1 MTSNVR
7 PAWGRVPYDMPS
19 RTPWLRVP
27 FTREEYA
34 DRWRRVGEAMGQGGL
49 RAVVVLGGP
58 GDSGLLRY
66 LTNYDSNAGY
76 TAAVVT
82 PDGRCAMA
90 TNSLLRGEP
99 MHSGVWMSYV
109 EDVRPTMS
117 RRYNPSAPTLEEKV
131 AEVLSDYG
139 AEGGSI
145 GFAGMANRDMWMVL
159 NRVSNGRVVDFSAE
173 LNETMTIKS
182 PAEVELLRRAN
193 TVSEQAYAAI
203 RAEMKAGVTE
213 MHLAGV
219 AFEVAMGS
227 GAENLSFP
235 MALVGGPRGGLKH
248 VLPTDYALREG
259 DMVFMDFG
267 LVFDGYVTDNA
278 KTAVVGHGSED
289 VLHYVRTADDMTKAS
304 VAAIKPG
311 VAQNVIDDVAFEVAC
326 EAGLSDDYYFRAHG
340 VGTTLFQFPR
350 FFPGD
355 GTTLREGQVFSL
367 EPMITRLGFGGAC
380 VERTILVTKD
390 GCELLGG
397 TTDGVWVD
405 HAQT

>member
-1 MTSNVR
+1 M
-7 PAWGRVPYDMPS
+7 AA

-27 FTREEYA
+27 FTKEEYES
-34 DRWRRVGEAMGQGGL
+34 RWARVGQAMAKTGL

-76 TAAVVT
+76 TAAIVT
-82 PDGRCAMA
+82 PQGRCAIA

-117 RRYNPSAPTLEEKV
+117 RRYNPSAQTLEEKV
-131 AEVLSDYG
+131 AEVLADYG
-139 AEGGSI
+139 VSGGAI
-145 GFAGMANRDMWMVL
+145 GVVGMAGNDMWSVL
-159 NRVSNGRVVDFSAE
+159 NRVSAGTVVDFSAE
-173 LNETMTIKS
+173 LNEVMTIKS
-182 PAEVELLRRAN
+182 AAEIDLLRRAN
-193 TVSEQAYAAI
+193 EVSERAYSAI
-203 RAEMKAGVTE
+203 RGEMRAGVTE

-235 MALVGGPRGGLKH
+235 MALVGGARSGLKH
-248 VLPTDYALREG
+248 VLPTDYVLREG

-278 KTAVVGHGSED
+278 KTAVVGHGSEE
-289 VLHYVRTADDMTKAS
+289 VVHYVRTADMMTKAS
-304 VAAIKPG
+304 VRAIKPG
-311 VAQNVIDDVAFEVAC
+311 VSQNLIDDVAFEVAC
-326 EAGLSDDYYFRAHG
+326 EAGLSQDYYFRAHG
-340 VGTTLFQFPR
+340 VGTTLFQVPR

-355 GTTLREGQVFSL
+355 ATTLRAGQVFSL

-380 VERTILVTKD
+380 VERTILVTED

-397 TTDGVWVD
+397 DTDGVWID
-405 HAQT
+405 HA